1 MHREYKPAVVLSIND
16 FRLKYKPVATLGEE
30 VAFQHCNRIR
40 HYLVNPDDALAANF
54 VHDFAAEKSVGDI
67 FYDNYLY
74 DVVHHMFAL
83 FGDHSLGRGLLL
95 AENLLLDVPPKAF
108 KNSHCAATE
117 GVADGLFIDI
127 NLHIRPQSEILGQH
141 TLGIGSYI
149 ARIERDALVGDH
161 EFCLAV
167 DKSACSLDS
176 CVGDRCR
183 IVDEERNDVRA
194 GVAKRK

>member
-16 FRLKYKPVATLGEE
+16 FCLKYKPVATLGEE
-30 VAFQHCNRIR
+30 VAFQHRHRIR
-40 HYLVNPDDALAANF
+40 HYLIDPDNALAADF
-54 VHDFAAEKSVGDI
+54 VNDFAAKKSVS
-67 FYDNYLY
+67 
-74 DVVHHMFAL
+74 DVFDDDYFHNIIDHVLAL
-83 FGDHSLGRGLLL
+83 FGDDGLDSSLLL

-183 IVDEERNDVRA
+183 IVDEERNDVGA